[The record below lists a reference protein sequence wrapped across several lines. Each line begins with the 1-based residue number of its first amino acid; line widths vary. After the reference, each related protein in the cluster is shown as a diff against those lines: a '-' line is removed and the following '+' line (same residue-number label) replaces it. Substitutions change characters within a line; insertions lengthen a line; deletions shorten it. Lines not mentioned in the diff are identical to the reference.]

1 MWVLKVDSFPK
12 HTRKIRWHWYHRA
25 PPMKDMEVR
34 QRSLKIARPCWWDVE
49 ERRAELMRMT
59 EAGPVQQNL
68 QGCGCRMRNMTTW
81 SPKDVV

>member
-34 QRSLKIARPCWWDVE
+34 QCSLKIARWDVE
-49 ERRAELMRMT
+49 VRRAEHMRMT
-59 EAGPVQQNL
+59 EARPVQQNL
-68 QGCGCRMRNMTTW
+68 QGCGCRMRNLTTQRL
-81 SPKDVV
+81 KNVV